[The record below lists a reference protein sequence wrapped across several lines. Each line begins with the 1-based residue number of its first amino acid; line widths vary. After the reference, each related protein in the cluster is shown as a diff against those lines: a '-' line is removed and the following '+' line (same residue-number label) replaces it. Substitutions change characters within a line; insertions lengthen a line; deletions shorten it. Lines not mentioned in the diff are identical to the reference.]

1 MKTNYKNCVSDSKK
15 SKKKKTEEETE
26 IEIKKSFSDS
36 EKSSKINS
44 SNEPL
49 PKCPNKKSDNV
60 QVKVELNLR
69 RN

>member
-1 MKTNYKNCVSDSKK
+1 MKTNCKNCVSDSKK
-15 SKKKKTEEETE
+15 RKKKKTDEETE

-44 SNEPL
+44 SNESL
-49 PKCPNKKSDNV
+49 PNEKSDNV
-60 QVKVELNLR
+60 QVKIELNLR